1 MREWKKVVQCVRLC
15 DSILALVARLR
26 LQARNRERGV
36 LLVNTLLEWFLSLFA
51 NVLQA
56 LTWSRWAERWAR
68 RRDRHEHPKDRFH

>member
-1 MREWKKVVQCVRLC
+1 MC

-26 LQARNRERGV
+26 LQARNRERSV

-56 LTWSRWAERWAR
+56 LTWSRSAERWAR